1 MVQKKNWTHLFQNNR
16 LRFRMGGT
24 EVGNWVSAYLDKNMD
39 LLLRLTSAGG
49 SSIKEEEEE
58 EVSMNSSWEK
68 EEVVEDPLHGE
79 MEEEMVEEEVV
90 ADIEVEVKLETD
102 PVQNLDADLDTV
114 ALQSLTKWGAPEKK
128 KKFSLRDDPL
138 RLVCA
143 WWFCGQEFPEWSP
156 FHEHVMVSHLKEVRK
171 SFSYRV
177 FLHKAPLLKV
187 PSTKS

>member
-1 MVQKKNWTHLFQNNR
+1 
-16 LRFRMGGT
+16 MGGA
-24 EVGNWVSAYLDKNMD
+24 EVGNWVSDYLDKNMD
-39 LLLRLTSAGG
+39 LLLRLTGAGG
-49 SSIKEEEEE
+49 SSINEEE
-58 EVSMNSSWEK
+58 EVSMNLSWEK

-79 MEEEMVEEEVV
+79 MEEEVV

-128 KKFSLRDDPL
+128 KKFSLRDDPM

-171 SFSYRV
+171 GF
-177 FLHKAPLLKV
+177 FL
-187 PSTKS
+187 